1 MNGDEASP
9 SVTAG
14 HTHTHTQILMGLQ
27 AKATSRE
34 GGVMSALKGGPGVS
48 LGTEG
53 AACAVLIYKVG

>member
-14 HTHTHTQILMGLQ
+14 HGDLDGTPSGGDEP
-27 AKATSRE
+27 R

-48 LGTEG
+48 LGIEN
-53 AACAVLIYKVG
+53 AAYAVLVYKVG